1 MHAVPESELSAS
13 IGALQ
18 GAARS
23 LRDETGRVT
32 AVLDG
37 VARALDRETG
47 AAAAPLENRSPAE
60 TAPPARPPAP
70 PRPVAMRTTPSE
82 PAREVTETRGG
93 QSQLWISGLLCALA
107 LFASVALLEVEL
119 AVAIPVVIAAAVLLQ
134 MKWWMPALA
143 AVALALALAIESPS
157 SGGEMTDEI
166 AAMCVVFVLTAG
178 ALLLYEIWQR
188 LHVRFQA

>member
-37 VARALDRETG
+37 VARALDRETV
-47 AAAAPLENRSPAE
+47 AAAPPAETRPPAE
-60 TAPPARPPAP
+60 TATPARPPA
-70 PRPVAMRTTPSE
+70 RPVGMRTTPSE
-82 PAREVTETRGG
+82 PAKEVTEARAGR
-93 QSQLWISGLLCALA
+93 SQAWISGLLCALA
-107 LFASVALLEVEL
+107 LFASVALLKVEL

-143 AVALALALAIESPS
+143 ALALALALAIESPS
-157 SGGEMTDEI
+157 SGAPMTDEI

-188 LHVRFQA
+188 LHLRLQA